1 MSADL
6 VRFPAT
12 IERRLGLSERYRG
25 RYLMA
30 AAGRR
35 PGGYWER
42 TNPFPLAS
50 TTTLMARMMSKPRP
64 ASSGSSRR
72 VSALVRWY
80 VRASGETPS
89 ASSVPQVSVMVG
101 IGERSMAQ

>member
-35 PGGYWER
+35 PAGLLGKNE
-42 TNPFPLAS
+42 PFS
-50 TTTLMARMMSKPRP
+50 ARQHDDTDG
-64 ASSGSSRR
+64 AHD
-72 VSALVRWY
+72 VEA
-80 VRASGETPS
+80 TP
-89 ASSVPQVSVMVG
+89 
-101 IGERSMAQ
+101 GERRFQQARL